1 MRISLKIVLDLER
14 KEPVEE
20 DEEVEDYNDITAITD
35 LLDPNAGAVEIGFR
49 GRGGGDRMGGKPS
62 QGTKKDKRLK
72 KPFGGKRANPFK
84 KKK

>member
-1 MRISLKIVLDLER
+1 
-14 KEPVEE
+14 
-20 DEEVEDYNDITAITD
+20 
-35 LLDPNAGAVEIGFR
+35 
-49 GRGGGDRMGGKPS
+49 MGGKPS